1 MSETSGVIRDLR
13 KAPLPGDIYQLGDN
27 EYVTV
32 ISVHAGEVRYAPRA
46 VEISTFQDAPEEEV
60 MRSTVA
66 MPYRMFRKW
75 LATISAGRRVDT
87 PPPG

>member
-1 MSETSGVIRDLR
+1 MSETSGVIRDLT
-13 KAPLPGDIYQLGDN
+13 KAPSPGDIYQLGDN

-46 VEISTFQDAPEEEV
+46 VEISMFQDASEEV
-60 MRSTVA
+60 MRSTIA

>member
-1 MSETSGVIRDLR
+1 MNKTSGVIQDLT
-13 KAPLPGDIYQLGDN
+13 KAPLPGDIYDLGNN

-32 ISVHAGEVRYAPRA
+32 ISVHAGEVRYAPGA
-46 VEISTFQDAPEEEV
+46 VEISAFREATEEV
-60 MRSTVA
+60 MRSTLA

-75 LATISAGRRVDT
+75 LATISSGRRVDT

>member
-1 MSETSGVIRDLR
+1 MNKTSGVIRDLR
-13 KAPLPGDIYQLGDN
+13 KAPEPGDIYELGNN
-27 EYVTV
+27 EHVTV
-32 ISVHAGEVRYAPRA
+32 ISVEAGEVRYAPGA
-46 VEISTFQDAPEEEV
+46 VEISIFRDASEEV